1 MFIYVIIQLEVIKMV
16 NDTKLNES
24 KLFKNG
30 NSWAIRIPKKDKE
43 KLHADDNTVFE
54 RKISDD
60 GKTIMFTKVE
70 KVDPEIFNYLDKQY
84 DKHKGLMDRL
94 KNI

>member
-1 MFIYVIIQLEVIKMV
+1 MV
-16 NDTKLNES
+16 NNTKLENES

-70 KVDPEIFNYLDKQY
+70 DVDPEIFNYLDQQY
-84 DKHKGLMDRL
+84 DKHKVLMDRL
-94 KNI
+94 KNL